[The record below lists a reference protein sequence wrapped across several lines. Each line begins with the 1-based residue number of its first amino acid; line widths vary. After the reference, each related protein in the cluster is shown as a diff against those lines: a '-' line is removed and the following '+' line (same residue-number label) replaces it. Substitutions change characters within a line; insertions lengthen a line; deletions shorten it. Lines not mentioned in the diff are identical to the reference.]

1 MEKSKF
7 FYFTIKGDDL
17 HPMDIKEKVDLPCEI
32 FIKDETTIVGILK
45 RPVIQKTNRWVY
57 RSSDQGEMGIS
68 PFLVS
73 QLEIL
78 AKHVVPLKEYTTRYH
93 SLIELVIYE
102 EREISNFNIKLSKRA
117 QYLLN
122 KIGVKFSIT
131 FIDWS

>member
-1 MEKSKF
+1 MEISKF
-7 FYFTIKGDDL
+7 FRFTIKGDDL
-17 HPMDIKEKVDLPCEI
+17 HPTDIKQKVDLPCEI
-32 FIKDETTIVGILK
+32 FIKDETTFFGIRK
-45 RPVIQKTNRWVY
+45 RPFIQKTNRWVY
-57 RSSDQGEMGIS
+57 RSSDQGKMGIS

-78 AKHVVPLKEYTTRYH
+78 AKHVEPLKEYTTRYH

-102 EREISNFNIKLSKRA
+102 EREISPFNIKLSKRA

-122 KIGVKFSIT
+122 KLGVKFSIT